1 MKPKTFARMTTAGLA
16 LWAGILACTLPGRA
30 VIGEERTETESV
42 DPGSATSAQV
52 EITFPAGELRVED
65 GAGGL
70 MDATFT
76 YNVAEW
82 QPLVEYSVEGGQG
95 DLKVSQPGAEG
106 TDNLPFVSSA
116 GEMVNDWTIQLSS
129 GMPLDLSIMTGA
141 GETTLLAGGLDLNNL
156 SVQTGAGVTNL
167 DLTGSWTHDV
177 HVSVQ
182 GGVGDLRI
190 DLPAEMG
197 VRVNSSTA
205 LVAVSTFGLTEADGG
220 YVNDAYGA
228 APYTL
233 TLDLEAGVGSVELR
247 VP

>member
-1 MKPKTFARMTTAGLA
+1 MKTRSLARIATAGLA
-16 LWAGILACTLPGRA
+16 LWAGMSACTLPRGA

-42 DPGSATSAQV
+42 DPGSATSASV
-52 EITFPAGELRVED
+52 EITFPAGELRVDD

-76 YNVAEW
+76 YNIADW
-82 QPLVEYSVEGGQG
+82 QPLLEYSVEGGQG

-106 TDNLPFVSSA
+106 VDLPLL
-116 GEMVNDWTIQLSS
+116 EMVNDWTIQLSS
-129 GMPLDLSIMTGA
+129 GMPLDLSIQMGA
-141 GETTLLAGGLDLNNL
+141 GEATLLLGGLDLTKL

-177 HVSVQ
+177 DVSVQ

-190 DLPAEMG
+190 DLPAEIG

-205 LVAVSTFGLTEADGG
+205 LVAVSTSGLTAADGG
-220 YVNDAYGA
+220 YVNDAYGT
-228 APYTL
+228 APHTL
-233 TLDLEAGVGSVELR
+233 TLDLEAGVGAVELR
-247 VP
+247 AP

>member
-1 MKPKTFARMTTAGLA
+1 MNTRTLARLMAAGLA
-16 LWAGILACTLPGRA
+16 LGAGMFACTLPREA

-42 DPGSATSAQV
+42 DPGSATSASV
-52 EITFPAGELRVED
+52 EITFPAGELRVDD

-76 YNVAEW
+76 YNVEDW
-82 QPLVEYSVEGGQG
+82 QPLVEYTVDGGQG

-106 TDNLPFVSSA
+106 VDNLPFLSTP
-116 GEMVNDWTIQLSS
+116 GELVNDWTIQLSS
-129 GMPLDLSIMTGA
+129 GMPIDLSIQMGA
-141 GETTLLAGGLDLNNL
+141 GEATLLLGGLDLTEL
-156 SVQTGAGVTNL
+156 LVQTGAGITNL
-167 DLTGSWTHDV
+167 DLTGTWTHDV
-177 HVSVQ
+177 NVSVQ

-205 LVAVSTFGLTEADGG
+205 LVAVSTSGLTEVDGG
-220 YVNDAYGA
+220 YVNDAYGT

-233 TLDLEAGVGSVELR
+233 TLDLEAGVGAVELR